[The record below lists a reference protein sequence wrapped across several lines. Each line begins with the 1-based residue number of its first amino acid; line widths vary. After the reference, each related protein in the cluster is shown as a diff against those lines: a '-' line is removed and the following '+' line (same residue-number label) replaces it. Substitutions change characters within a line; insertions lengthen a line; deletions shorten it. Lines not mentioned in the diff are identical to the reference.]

1 MRLYALAAHEAK
13 EETFMIHAALQPHS
27 SKDKN
32 SQSFPLIFVILVT
45 TSKAPL
51 PLSTPESP
59 SDACC
64 NKSSISS
71 MYIERCCPYH
81 LPVHLHPTA
90 LKSLCY
96 IRHSSFLF
104 PKYFQQLFGQ
114 SLEITAQCSP
124 KPFVFKGTQI
134 LCLYL

>member
-1 MRLYALAAHEAK
+1 MPSSRCLSAVTGQAAQSVLRCSLINLLMRLYALAAHEAK

-32 SQSFPLIFVILVT
+32 SQSFPLIFVVLVS
-45 TSKAPL
+45 TSKAPS
-51 PLSTPESP
+51 PLSTTESP

-64 NKSSISS
+64 DKSSIFS
-71 MYIERCCPYH
+71 MYIERCYPYH

-104 PKYFQQLFGQ
+104 PK
-114 SLEITAQCSP
+114 
-124 KPFVFKGTQI
+124 
-134 LCLYL
+134 